1 MRIWVYDLFIFH
13 TYSVGIDPI
22 ISALLGS
29 NYYLDILL
37 HNNNNNNGNN
47 ITTTQNATTTTI
59 IITNNIMIQWIYFQP
74 YQVRDTTKLCGLCQA
89 SPKEKTDLLFVL
101 GGIY

>member
-47 ITTTQNATTTTI
+47 NIHKTQQQQQQQSLSQTT
-59 IITNNIMIQWIYFQP
+59 
-74 YQVRDTTKLCGLCQA
+74 
-89 SPKEKTDLLFVL
+89 S
-101 GGIY
+101 